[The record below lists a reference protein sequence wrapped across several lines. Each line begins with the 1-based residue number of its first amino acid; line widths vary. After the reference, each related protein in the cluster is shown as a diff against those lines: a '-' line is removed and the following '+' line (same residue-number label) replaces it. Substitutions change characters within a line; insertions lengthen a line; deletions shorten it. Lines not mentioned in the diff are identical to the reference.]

1 MMNETKKK
9 MSKFQWFMVI
19 FIIPFVL
26 ILALAVVTLTV
37 VEHPTI
43 EKIKSSVTAL
53 PVVSLFFDDQAEV
66 SELQSEEFEQLEQQL
81 LQQQENLT
89 LLNETIEQ
97 RDSQIAELEQELLE
111 IGALLSEEN
120 SEDDVVQT
128 NATNSYEEIG
138 KLYENMSAKNAARI
152 IAELTIDESIVH
164 LDTISSEEQS
174 KIISKLESEQAA
186 EIMKRLANR

>member
-1 MMNETKKK
+1 MNETKKK

-43 EKIKSSVTAL
+43 EKMKSSVTSL

-111 IGALLSEEN
+111 IEALLNEEN

-128 NATNSYEEIG
+128 NASNSYEEIG

-152 IAELTIDESIVH
+152 IAELTIDESIIH

>member
-1 MMNETKKK
+1 MNETKKK